1 MRKILFKYRFW
12 LLLALMFASQLAI
25 VGGFFFVIVAD
36 RDAAQR
42 QLIEQLLLQ
51 RAAPMLMLALLL
63 VTAQGLALK
72 ALISRYLAPMAR
84 MAEEAVLLMS
94 NPGYRIAPQGA
105 REVRELGAKL
115 NRLATSHQQL
125 RDDVQAK
132 IEAAN
137 EALAE
142 ERNRLAALMS
152 ELAQGVLVCNIEG
165 RILLYNTRARK
176 LFEAAQ
182 GSAASAASVGLG
194 RSVFGLLERG
204 LIIHALEQIQFQLQH
219 PERAASPL
227 SVFVTSLKA
236 GQIIVRAQMVPV
248 LDKARSLNGFVLT
261 LDDITRKVEA
271 EIRRE
276 RLQQLLTHE
285 TRDMLANIRA
295 AVEIMQDF
303 PELSEYKRQQFIGII
318 DNESQRLTGQIEDA
332 DRQRAD
338 DHGGQ
343 WRLEEMR
350 GSDLLALLLRRL
362 DNVVLEENCR
372 DAGHGDDA
380 TLWLQVDS
388 YALTH
393 TLTYLAHRLTHE
405 QAVPQIRIGLK
416 RVGRLAH
423 LELGWSGNA
432 LSVDTLH
439 SWENE
444 SLQLSVGQ
452 ADLTLSSV
460 VASHGGEAVYQFD
473 VSRSMS
479 YLRIL
484 LPLAERHA
492 PLEIGVLPPGR
503 PEFYDF
509 DLFRLSGQDAA
520 LDERP
525 LTELH
530 YTVFDTETTGL
541 EPAAGDEIISIGA
554 VRIVNG
560 RLLEQEIFDQLVQP
574 GQFLRPESTAIHGI
588 TDAMLKGRPRIDEV
602 LPQFHRF
609 AEDTV
614 LVGHNAAF
622 DMKFLQMKEARTNI
636 RFSQPVLDTLLL
648 SQVIHPN
655 QEQHS
660 LEALARRFGVD
671 IVGRHTAVGDASVT
685 AEVFLKMIP
694 LLAEK
699 GIVTLKQA
707 LDAAQQTAYARIRY

>member
-1 MRKILFKYRFW
+1 MIRNILFKYRFW
-12 LLLALMFASQLAI
+12 LLLALMFASQLVI
-25 VGGFFFVIVAD
+25 VGGFFLVVVAGLD
-36 RDAAQR
+36 DAQR
-42 QLIEQLLLQ
+42 QLIERLLLQ
-51 RAAPMLMLALLL
+51 RAALMVLLALLL

-72 ALISRYLAPMAR
+72 TLVDRYLMPMAR

-115 NRLATSHQQL
+115 NRLAASHQQL
-125 RDDVQAK
+125 QDDVQAK
-132 IEAAN
+132 IDTAN
-137 EALAE
+137 RALAD

-182 GSAASAASVGLG
+182 ASAASAAPVGLG
-194 RSVFGLLERG
+194 RSIFGLLERD
-204 LIIHALEQIQFQLQH
+204 LIVHALEQVQHRLQH
-219 PERAASPL
+219 PEEAASPV
-227 SVFVTSLKA
+227 SVFVTSLKQ
-236 GQIIVRAQMVPV
+236 GQIIVRAHMAPV
-248 LDKARSLNGFVLT
+248 LDDAMGLNGFVLT

-276 RLQQLLTHE
+276 QLQQLLTHE

-318 DNESQRLTGQIEDA
+318 DNESQRLAARIEDA

-338 DHGGQ
+338 GTGGH

-362 DNVVLEENCR
+362 DNAAP
-372 DAGHGDDA
+372 DPDGAGDGS
-380 TLWLQVDS
+380 LWLQVDS

-393 TLTYLAHRLTHE
+393 TLAYLAHRLAHE
-405 QAVPQIRIGLK
+405 QSVPQL
-416 RVGRLAH
+416 RVALRRVDRLAH
-423 LELGWSGNA
+423 LELGWSGHP
-432 LSVDTLH
+432 LSGETLCT
-439 SWENE
+439 WESE
-444 SLQLSVGQ
+444 SLQLSTGS
-452 ADLTLSSV
+452 AGLTLSSV
-460 VASHGGEAVYQFD
+460 VAAHGGEVVYQFD
-473 VSRSMS
+473 AARGMS
-479 YLRIL
+479 FFRIL

-492 PLEIGVLPPGR
+492 PVEFHLKQPGR

-509 DLFRLSGQDAA
+509 DLFRPSAQHAA
-520 LDERP
+520 LEERL
-525 LTELH
+525 LTALS

-541 EPAAGDEIISIGA
+541 HPDAGDEIISIGA

-560 RLLEQEIFDQLVQP
+560 RLLEQESFDQLVQP
-574 GQFLRPESTAIHGI
+574 GQQLKPESTAIHGI
-588 TDAMLKGRPRIDEV
+588 DDAMLKGRPRIGEV

-622 DMKFLQMKEARTNI
+622 DMKFLQLKEASTGI
-636 RFSQPVLDTLLL
+636 RFGQPVLDTLLL
-648 SQVIHPN
+648 SQVLHPN
-655 QEQHS
+655 QAQHT
-660 LEALARRFGVD
+660 LEAIARRFGVE
-671 IVGRHTAVGDASVT
+671 IVGRHTALGDAAVT
-685 AEVFLKMIP
+685 GEVFLKMIP

-699 GIVTLKQA
+699 GIFTLKQA

>member
-1 MRKILFKYRFW
+1 MIRRIFFKYRFW

-42 QLIEQLLLQ
+42 ELFEQLLLQ
-51 RAAPMLMLALLL
+51 RAVPMLLLALLL
-63 VTAQGLALK
+63 VSAQAWALK
-72 ALISRYLAPMAR
+72 ALIGRYLAPMAR

-94 NPGYRIAPQGA
+94 NPGYRIAPTGA

-115 NRLATSHQQL
+115 NTLATSHQRL
-125 RDDVQAK
+125 HDDVQAK

-137 EALAE
+137 AALAE

-152 ELAQGVLVCNIEG
+152 ELAQGVLVCNLEG
-165 RILLYNTRARK
+165 RILLCNSRARK

-182 GSAASAASVGLG
+182 GGAARAAPVGLG

-204 LIIHALEQIQFQLQH
+204 LIVHALEQVQYQLQH
-219 PERAASPL
+219 PEEGSGPL
-227 SVFVTSLKA
+227 SVFVTSLNE
-236 GQIIVRAQMVPV
+236 GRIIVRAHMAPV
-248 LDKARSLNGFVLT
+248 VDDERTMNGFVLT

-271 EIRRE
+271 EIRHE

-295 AVEIMQDF
+295 SVEIMQDF

-318 DNESQRLTGQIEDA
+318 DHESQRLTRQIEDA
-332 DRQRAD
+332 DRQRAG

-350 GSDLLALLLRRL
+350 GDDLLALLLRRL
-362 DNVVLEENCR
+362 DNAVL
-372 DAGHGDDA
+372 DDDA
-380 TLWLQVDS
+380 RAGGDEGALWLQVDS
-388 YALTH
+388 YALAH

-405 QAVPQIRIGLK
+405 KAVAQLRIGLR

-423 LELGWSGNA
+423 LELGWSGEP
-432 LSVDTLH
+432 LSADTLR

-452 ADLTLSSV
+452 SDVTLSSV
-460 VASHGGEAVYQFD
+460 VASHGGEVVYQFD
-473 VSRSMS
+473 PAGSMS
-479 YLRIL
+479 YFRIL
-484 LPLAERHA
+484 LPLAERRA
-492 PLEIGVLPPGR
+492 PVDIGVLPPGR

-509 DLFRLSGQDAA
+509 DLFRQSGQDAA
-520 LDERP
+520 LEERP
-525 LTELH
+525 LTALH

-541 EPAAGDEIISIGA
+541 HPAEGDEIISIGA

-560 RLLEQEIFDQLVQP
+560 RMLEQESFDQLVQP

-588 TDAMLKGRPRIDEV
+588 TDAMLKGRPRIAEV

-622 DMKFLQMKEARTNI
+622 DMKFLQMKEAQTGV

-655 QEQHS
+655 QEQHT

-671 IVGRHTAVGDASVT
+671 IVGRHTALGDASVT

-699 GIVTLKQA
+699 GIVTLRQA